1 MIVSENGEIVAYFS
15 LSFKEV
21 VLQVDKISKSEIKQ
35 LDGINKNAN
44 KIRVFLIGQ
53 IGKNSLIAD
62 NPIKL
67 ADIFNEIERILLKAK
82 QLVGGRAVILE
93 CQPIAK
99 LLALYKHHEFK
110 PLAVVN
116 DDEMLTL
123 YRVL

>member
-1 MIVSENGEIVAYFS
+1 MGEILAYFS

-21 VLQVDKISKSEIKQ
+21 DLQVDKISKSEIKQ

-53 IGKNSLIAD
+53 IGKNSLIA
-62 NPIKL
+62 NNLIKL
-67 ADIFNEIERILLKAK
+67 ADIFNEIEKILLKAK
-82 QLVGGRAVILE
+82 QLIGGRAVILE

-99 LLALYKHHEFK
+99 LLDLYSHHDFK
-110 PLAVVN
+110 QLAVVN